1 MLSAIPVLRRA
12 FRAMRLLFAAA
23 GVAAVAYYA
32 APVLDRMVPDGEP
45 AATPVAHAA
54 YGPPRESY
62 KADRYGQYAVQ
73 AHVDGTPVAML
84 ADTGASFVILTF
96 EDARRAGFNPG
107 RLTYDR
113 AVSTANGRVMNA
125 YVRIDRLD
133 VGTLSLRDVDAL
145 VAPEGALWKS
155 LLGMSFLRRLSSFN
169 VEDRQLTLVQ

>member
-1 MLSAIPVLRRA
+1 MIRRPSS
-12 FRAMRLLFAAA
+12 R
-23 GVAAVAYYA
+23 
-32 APVLDRMVPDGEP
+32 P
-45 AATPVAHAA
+45 
-54 YGPPRESY
+54 
-62 KADRYGQYAVQ
+62 
-73 AHVDGTPVAML
+73 
-84 ADTGASFVILTF
+84 
-96 EDARRAGFNPG
+96 ARRAGFNPG